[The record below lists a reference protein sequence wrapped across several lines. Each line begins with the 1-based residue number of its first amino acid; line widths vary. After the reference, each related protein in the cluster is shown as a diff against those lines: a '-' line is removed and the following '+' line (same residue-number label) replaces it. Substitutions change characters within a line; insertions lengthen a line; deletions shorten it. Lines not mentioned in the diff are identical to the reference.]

1 MEMQIAS
8 ALILEPILIILMGFY
23 IVKNIDS
30 EKLNIGF
37 PKLNISPKLNIK
49 AITNKMR
56 WMATTPSKRFKEALP
71 HFKLG
76 LKILLT
82 GENLTPHPQD
92 SRPVKVIEKKII
104 TKEPKQQAPIPDELR
119 KIPATKDIKEIRKF
133 AENLNLFL
141 QNQNHRKMI
150 KLNQSASG
158 ILKQINELY
167 QSY

>member
-1 MEMQIAS
+1 MEMEFIS
-8 ALILEPILIILMGFY
+8 ALILEPIVIILMGFY
-23 IVKNIDS
+23 IVKNIDVQP
-30 EKLNIGF
+30 NIKF
-37 PKLNISPKLNIK
+37 PKLNIKFQKPNIK

-56 WMATTPSKRFKEALP
+56 WMATTPSGRFKEALP

-119 KIPATKDIKEIRKF
+119 KIPATKDIKEVRKF
-133 AENLNLFL
+133 AEKLNLFL
-141 QNQNHRKMI
+141 QDQNHRKMI